1 MLGIGLGSFLTGVQ
15 QGVGSYQ
22 TIQNAIGQQRVRGA
36 TRDAAAAA
44 TAAREG
50 EVNAALAGGLQQ
62 PAAEGAAPS
71 WNIGGQTYGTE
82 AEARQAAERQAGS
95 FYDHYMREGAPRVVQ
110 TMLEN
115 GQVDQADA
123 FQKRLQ
129 DAQVQRGIRSW
140 SGAARAAAM
149 GDADGFRR
157 HMVEAYNNEG
167 YFRDGNTVTASRLLK
182 GDDGS
187 VQGMELTIRG
197 RDGNER
203 TQTFRGMADLYRT
216 GINFMAPERALAFG
230 MQELQQADRT
240 RAQLAQEDRRFGRQ
254 VQMLGVQD
262 AYAQRRENRGET
274 RTLAREERTE
284 TRQMA
289 RDQRQNDAALERTV
303 IGEQLRAARPPR
315 TTPAREVTPEA
326 RARQIEAIRAR
337 LAAGDMTMQFGRL
350 PMNEQMERARRV
362 YEQSLSEAGRVGGE
376 PAPQSGGGRPTVLR

>member
-1 MLGIGLGSFLTGVQ
+1 MLGVGLGAFLGGVQ

-22 TIQNAIGQQRVRGA
+22 TIQDAIGKQRVRTA

-44 TAAREG
+44 TTAREG
-50 EVNAALAGGLQQ
+50 EVNAALQGGLQA
-62 PAAEGAAPS
+62 PTAEGGAPS

-82 AEARQAAERQAGS
+82 AEARRAAERQAGS

-115 GQVDQADA
+115 GQVDQAEA

-140 SGAARAAAM
+140 AGAARAASM

-182 GDDGS
+182 GDDGN
-187 VQGMELTIRG
+187 VEGMELTIRG
-197 RDGNER
+197 RNGEER

-216 GINFMAPERALAFG
+216 GIGFLAPERALAFG

-240 RAQLAQEDRRFGRQ
+240 RAQIAQEDRRFGRQ

-262 AYAQRRENRGET
+262 AYRQSGENRAET
-274 RTLAREERTE
+274 RALAREQ
-284 TRQMA
+284 RQNEEQA
-289 RDQRQNDAALERTV
+289 RRDQRRDDAALERTV
-303 IGEQLRAARPPR
+303 IGADIRASRPPAPARPVTPEQRAGHIERIRGNMAASDPSFSRRPVAEQNRIAAEAYEQQLRAAGGGSAPAGAGPRPSVLRPP
-315 TTPAREVTPEA
+315 P
-326 RARQIEAIRAR
+326 
-337 LAAGDMTMQFGRL
+337 
-350 PMNEQMERARRV
+350 
-362 YEQSLSEAGRVGGE
+362 
-376 PAPQSGGGRPTVLR
+376 